1 MKILNNKDLIW
12 ALLLENVNYRNNDNL
27 LAAAVWNEQCANLDQ
42 LSAIQFL
49 DLLIVEINIF
59 QDLLIENKVAHFET
73 IRRTRALLQ
82 KEIPALRGTLYNKR
96 KGLQEDVKKEIV
108 TDLIQN
114 FNALYRQSKKA

>member
-49 DLLIVEINIF
+49 DLLI
-59 QDLLIENKVAHFET
+59 ENKVAHFET

-96 KGLQEDVKKEIV
+96 KGLQEDVKKELV
-108 TDLIQN
+108 TDAIQK